1 MGFPMKKPR
10 NKKYKEKPVYKNAV
24 DWAIAGRTKML
35 AADVVHLMAP
45 MKRAYGKFLLGI
57 ADREDWNDL
66 STQFMIAEALAGMQI
81 ASNLKNEIE
90 RAAGML
96 HTVGMRML
104 TQGKSTCYSQE
115 LAAIAWGMEIY
126 KIQLNHCTQA
136 EFGRAY
142 KKVQGAIGQSAQAKI
157 YLEMAA

>member
-1 MGFPMKKPR
+1 M
-10 NKKYKEKPVYKNAV
+10 

-45 MKRAYGKFLLGI
+45 MKSAYGKFLLGT
-57 ADREDWNDL
+57 ANREDWNDL
-66 STQFMIAEALAGMQI
+66 LMQFMIAEALAGMQI
-81 ASNLKNEIE
+81 ASNLKSDIE
-90 RAAGML
+90 RAADML

-126 KIQLNHCTQA
+126 KIQLDHCTQA
-136 EFGRAY
+136 EFSRAH
-142 KKVQGAIGQSAQAKI
+142 KRVQGSIENSSNAKL
-157 YLEMAA
+157 YREMSCTK